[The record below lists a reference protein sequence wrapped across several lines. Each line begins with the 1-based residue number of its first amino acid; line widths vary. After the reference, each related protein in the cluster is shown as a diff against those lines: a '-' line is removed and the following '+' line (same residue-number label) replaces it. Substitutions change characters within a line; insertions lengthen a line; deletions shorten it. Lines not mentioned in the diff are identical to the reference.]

1 MISRRLI
8 PPTETLKVYDL
19 GMTNNSQPPLSPIL
33 RSLVILTGTYAVGFV
48 GLQGMILGIQFRGI
62 PPDLPLWAPN
72 PTFLSILVM
81 IQCGLIGWAVI
92 RDSKWKS
99 TWPLWA
105 FIILCSAW
113 FWVAFQV
120 SVKATAWP
128 LGFIAINGIFMLFLA
143 IRKSDHR
150 IVNCAGGFYSLA
162 FSIIGFALMK
172 AQ

>member
-1 MISRRLI
+1 M
-8 PPTETLKVYDL
+8 
-19 GMTNNSQPPLSPIL
+19 
-33 RSLVILTGTYAVGFV
+33 
-48 GLQGMILGIQFRGI
+48 
-62 PPDLPLWAPN
+62 
-72 PTFLSILVM
+72 
-81 IQCGLIGWAVI
+81 
-92 RDSKWKS
+92 
-99 TWPLWA
+99 
-105 FIILCSAW
+105 
-113 FWVAFQV
+113 